1 MLMTPILGYEP
12 RPGEVVEWVPSA
24 KSVAAAEIAPPHPAP
39 PSFVQERHI
48 TRALAN
54 ESSGKVQS
62 PWLATVFD
70 LPGPLDTESMAS
82 ALTKWVRRHPT
93 LLTWFSPAADGSL
106 RRHALTPESFSLRTS
121 AAGAFDDPVKL
132 REHLHERFDLGTDPL
147 RWPPF
152 TAGAI
157 VRKDS
162 STVYFAVDHSHSDGY
177 SIILV
182 FAELRALYQ
191 AEVHGSVAQLP
202 KTGSYVDFCELE
214 RARAAQVTR
223 DSPAVHQWLEFWLA
237 GGGTPPRFPLDLGVS
252 PDGTY
257 PAVPVEIDL
266 FDTEEAEAFAASCKS
281 HGAGFS
287 AGLLTAL
294 GIANWELAGQ
304 DGYRGLNVVHTRDEP
319 RWAATQGWFI
329 NLVPVQF
336 TVANAKDL
344 GTVLSGAQAAFERA
358 RGLAGVSL
366 HRVTEVVTEGLDLHT
381 DSRVVLPMVSYI
393 DTRRVPG
400 SQDWEAADCRV
411 LGGPGDSH
419 DVPIWVN
426 RLWRRT
432 YLKASHP
439 DTPEARA
446 NVPRYLERVRQILR
460 TVAATGDYPVSGRE
474 ISTGTA
480 S

>member
-12 RPGEVVEWVPSA
+12 QPGELVEWLPTA
-24 KSVAAAEIAPPHPAP
+24 ETAEAATAAPPHPAP

-48 TRALAN
+48 TRSLAN
-54 ESSGKVQS
+54 EKSGKVQS

-70 LPGPLDTESMAS
+70 LPGQLDTEAMGA
-82 ALTKWVRRHPT
+82 ALQKWIRRHQT
-93 LLTWFSPAADGSL
+93 LLTWFTPAKDGSL
-106 RRHALTPESFSLRTS
+106 RRHAIEPRSFSLRTS
-121 AAGAFDDPVKL
+121 ATGGIEDPVKL
-132 REHLHERFDLGTDPL
+132 REHLHERFDLGTSPL
-147 RWPPF
+147 RWPSF

-157 VRKDS
+157 VRKES

-191 AEVHGSVAQLP
+191 AELDGSTAELP
-202 KTGSYVDFCELE
+202 EAGSYVDYCALE
-214 RARAAQVTR
+214 RARAEEVTA
-223 DSPAVHQWLEFWLA
+223 DSPAVQQWLEFWLA

-266 FDTEEAEAFAASCKS
+266 FDAEEADSFAVACKR

-287 AGLLTAL
+287 AGLLAAL
-294 GIANWELAGQ
+294 GIANHELARQ
-304 DGYRGLNVVHTRDEP
+304 DGYRGLTVVHTRDEP

-336 TVANAKDL
+336 TVAGAKDL
-344 GTVLSGAQAAFERA
+344 GAILGGAQAAFERA
-358 RGLAGVSL
+358 RSLAGVSI
-366 HRVTEVVTEGLDLHT
+366 HRVTEVVTEGLNLRT
-381 DSRVVLPMVSYI
+381 DARVVLPMVSYI
-393 DTRRVPG
+393 DTRKVPG

-426 RLWRRT
+426 RLWQRT

-439 DTPEARA
+439 DTPQARA
-446 NVPRYLERVRQILR
+446 NVPRYLDRVRQILR
-460 TVAATGDYPVSGRE
+460 TVAETGDYPVGQELSAG
-474 ISTGTA
+474 TG